1 MCGCGGV
8 AEADE
13 RVGVEGSENEVVELK
28 SRLNYGKRCRR
39 RRCVRGLEDA

>member
-28 SRLNYGKRCRR
+28 SRLNYGKRRRR